1 MVIFHSY
8 VSLPEGKFYLKD
20 SSANSAGSL
29 RNVVRNVVN
38 TISLVGG
45 LEHLDFIFS
54 RIYGII
60 IPTDFHIFQDGYC
73 TTNQFCL
80 RWDEISS
87 GEPCHGG
94 RFAAGC
100 GHWPSGY
107 QRFMHWQNVWGGQF
121 SRLSGV
127 SRVSRPQFIWS

>member
-73 TTNQFCL
+73 TTNQSCCSTDCDLLGPYWAYGPGHLETMRTISVCL
-80 RWDEISS
+80 LSIVSFTS
-87 GEPCHGG
+87 
-94 RFAAGC
+94 
-100 GHWPSGY
+100 
-107 QRFMHWQNVWGGQF
+107 QIL
-121 SRLSGV
+121 RLV
-127 SRVSRPQFIWS
+127 QVPRKL